1 MDNFLLSH
9 KVLLINLTVRL
20 DQIVINHL
28 RQLAIFAKT
37 IDHGSFR
44 GAAQEL
50 RLSPSVVSHHIAQL
64 EDHLGVALIYRTTR
78 KLSLT
83 LDGERLLA
91 ATRKMLEAV
100 EGELSGLSASAG
112 EPSGE
117 LRITAPSMLSD
128 SILVDSLAHFQRSYP
143 KVRLNLDFSDIRRA
157 LIEDNF
163 DVAIRV
169 SMNVKNSQTVKR
181 LFRMDRRLV
190 ASPEFLQ
197 RNPKVKEPAEV
208 QAWDWLQLSPARHS
222 AVTFQKGKK
231 EQLVKPS
238 AVKARCNDAYALCRL
253 ARAGAGVAIVPD
265 SVAAKHERDG
275 SIEFLLPA
283 WKLQPVD
290 VYAEWPS
297 NAPKN
302 GLIKLLVGELSAV
315 ESVWT

>member
-1 MDNFLLSH
+1 MID
-9 KVLLINLTVRL
+9 R
-20 DQIVINHL
+20 L

-44 GAAQEL
+44 GAAREL

-64 EDHLGVALIYRTTR
+64 EEHLGVALIYRTTR
-78 KLSLT
+78 KLSLS

-91 ATRKMLEAV
+91 ATQKMLEAV
-100 EGELSGLSASAG
+100 EGELTGLSASAG

-117 LRITAPSMLSD
+117 LRITAPAMLSN
-128 SILVDSLAHFQRSYP
+128 SPLVDSLAKFQRAYS
-143 KVRLNLDFSDIRRA
+143 KVRLSLDFSDIRRQ

-169 SMNVKNSQTVKR
+169 SMNVKNSPTQKI
-181 LFRMDRRLV
+181 LFTMDRRLV
-190 ASPEFLQ
+190 ASPEFIQ
-197 RNPKVKEPAEV
+197 RFPKAKEPTEV

-222 AVTFQKGKK
+222 AIKFKKGDQ
-231 EQLVKPS
+231 EQLVRPS
-238 AVKARCNDAYALCRL
+238 VVKATCNDAYALCRL

-265 SVAAKHERDG
+265 SVAAEHERQG
-275 SIEFLLPA
+275 FIEYLLPA

-290 VYAEWPS
+290 VFAEWPS

-302 GLIKLLVGELSAV
+302 GLIKLLVEYLTVARN
-315 ESVWT
+315 E

>member
-1 MDNFLLSH
+1 MID
-9 KVLLINLTVRL
+9 R
-20 DQIVINHL
+20 L

-44 GAAQEL
+44 GAAREL

-91 ATRKMLEAV
+91 ATHKMLEAV
-100 EGELSGLSASAG
+100 EGELTGLSASAG

-128 SILVDSLAHFQRSYP
+128 SILVDRLAHFQRTYP
-143 KVRLNLDFSDIRRA
+143 KVRLNLDFSDLRRG
-157 LIEDNF
+157 LIEDHF

-169 SMNVKNSQTVKR
+169 SMNVKNSQTRKI
-181 LFRMDRRLV
+181 LFRMDRRLI
-190 ASPEFLQ
+190 ASSEFLQ
-197 RNPKVKEPAEV
+197 RNPKAKEPAEV
-208 QAWDWLQLSPARHS
+208 QAWDWLQLSPARHT
-222 AVTFQKGKK
+222 AVTFRKDKE
-231 EQLVKPS
+231 EQLVRPS
-238 AVKARCNDAYALCRL
+238 AVKATCNDAYALCRL
-253 ARAGAGVAIVPD
+253 ARAGAGIAVVPD
-265 SVAAKHERDG
+265 SVAAKHEQQG

-283 WKLQPVD
+283 WKLQSVD

-302 GLIKLLVGELSAV
+302 GLIKLLIGELHAV
-315 ESVWT
+315 ESEWTHNPVFT